1 MEEDWKREDDWFWEG
16 NIQES
21 VINYMKTEEGFTI
34 LSPGHPAPAEQGLEI
49 LAERSQQSVTISRLV
64 VIRGWPSPLYTRGSM
79 AGQPRSTRP
88 EIVARGWMAQ
98 AVLDIALG
106 RGGDPDLDL
115 SLAIPAMASYVRYI
129 QRLRWFM
136 AAARVTIYMVSQE
149 GNVSVTPPGSAPV
162 NYSAQSALP
171 NAVQGQR
178 RKLGLPGASRL
189 HLPLLHALVMG
200 GGESSRTDAILS
212 VARWFPEVT
221 QPPPAEIGQRVS
233 DAHSALQSD
242 GLTEISGRGVWSVT
256 PKGRELHDRDWDEW
270 QNREEK

>member
-16 NIQES
+16 DIQQS
-21 VINYMKTEEGFTI
+21 VIDYMKTEEGFTI
-34 LSPGHPAPAEQGLEI
+34 LSPGHPVPAEQGLEI
-49 LAERSQQSVTISRLV
+49 LAERSKQGITISRLV

-79 AGQPRSTRP
+79 TGQPRTTRP
-88 EIVARGWMAQ
+88 EVVARGWMAQ

-162 NYSAQSALP
+162 NYSAQSTLP
-171 NAVQGQR
+171 GAVQGQR

-200 GGESSRTDAILS
+200 GGELSRTDAILS

-221 QPPPAEIGQRVS
+221 QPPPAEFGQRVS
-233 DAHSALQSD
+233 VAQSALQSD
-242 GLTEISGRGVWSVT
+242 GTHRDRGPWRLERNLQR
-256 PKGRELHDRDWDEW
+256 P
-270 QNREEK
+270 

>member
-1 MEEDWKREDDWFWEG
+1 MEDDWKREDDWFWEG
-16 NIQES
+16 NIQQS
-21 VINYMKTEEGFTI
+21 VVDYMKTEEGFTI
-34 LSPGHPAPAEQGLEI
+34 LSPGHPVPAEQGLEI
-49 LAERSQQSVTISRLV
+49 LAERSQQGVTISRLV
-64 VIRGWPSPLYTRGSM
+64 VVRGWPSPLYTRGSM
-79 AGQPRSTRP
+79 TGQPRTTRP
-88 EIVARGWMAQ
+88 EVVARGWMAQ

-200 GGESSRTDAILS
+200 GGELSRTDGILS

-221 QPPPAEIGQRVS
+221 QPPPAEFGQRVS
-233 DAHSALQSD
+233 VAQSALQSD
-242 GLTEISGRGVWSVT
+242 GLTEIAGRGVWSIT
-256 PKGRELHDRDWDEW
+256 PRGREMHDRDWDEW